1 MILFSTHKEEKTYYN
16 TGEVETI
23 FQTLN
28 NQKDGPLKIFHKN
41 GQLKVIVNYKNGV
54 QIDEIV
60 NSFDENGKLIRTV
73 EIKKSELNGAF
84 KEFYSNG
91 NLKCE
96 GIYKDNEIIDK
107 KVYDENEKLKYHYL
121 KSSNKVKVKTLT
133 DFKIELK
140 KIIEINYFNDLEIE
154 IGIPKWSVFRT
165 MDVKGVYRK
174 YKFNGLIHDICKWHD
189 FESYYESINDFYDD
203 IKKINSNDL
212 NIDFIY
218 ELTKNGRCS
227 IDFPTE
233 DFDYSDL
240 IWQDD
245 TPEEIKEEFQP
256 GFDLNNFC
264 EIIEWGSPFVP
275 VVSYF
280 KIILRNCEDNIDFI
294 IKWENEN
301 SERIISTINMLK

>member
-1 MILFSTHKEEKTYYN
+1 
-16 TGEVETI
+16 
-23 FQTLN
+23 
-28 NQKDGPLKIFHKN
+28 
-41 GQLKVIVNYKNGV
+41 
-54 QIDEIV
+54 
-60 NSFDENGKLIRTV
+60 
-73 EIKKSELNGAF
+73 
-84 KEFYSNG
+84 
-91 NLKCE
+91 
-96 GIYKDNEIIDK
+96 
-107 KVYDENEKLKYHYL
+107 
-121 KSSNKVKVKTLT
+121 
-133 DFKIELK
+133 
-140 KIIEINYFNDLEIE
+140 
-154 IGIPKWSVFRT
+154 

-264 EIIEWGSPFVP
+264 EIIEWGSPFVT